1 MPLNKRLEEITAL
14 LKRDPDPQADQE
26 AAAELRYMLIDM
38 AQTGNRRSDP
48 IREVFARVGDKWSPL
63 LLLLLQMRPFRHS
76 TLRRLVGLVSADG
89 LISQRIM
96 RLRLRTLERDGLILR
111 QVMSVEPP
119 RVVYS
124 LTDAGRGLVKQ
135 IESLM
140 SWTRDHGEY
149 INQARER
156 YDSAKNKHSDIE
168 DHDPY

>member
-1 MPLNKRLEEITAL
+1 MQLDKRLEEITVL
-14 LKRDPDPQADQE
+14 LKRDPDPQADQQ

-38 AQTGNRRSDP
+38 AETGNRRDDP

-89 LISQRIM
+89 LISQRIL

-111 QVMSVEPP
+111 NVVSIEPP
-119 RVVYS
+119 HVVYS
-124 LTDAGRGLVKQ
+124 LTDAGHGLVKQ
-135 IESLM
+135 IASLM

-149 INQARER
+149 IRMAREQ
-156 YDSAKNKHSDIE
+156 YDAVKKSDIE